1 MLFCSYLAAVRA
13 DDVPAAKSVAR
24 LLRPPVIALSGKL
37 LRLCLPLMP
46 GFPVYYA
53 VFIRAPFSAAQAG
66 AFGYFHFA
74 DHRKLHTMM
83 RTHYCGQLNE
93 TLADQEITLC
103 GWVHRR
109 RDHGGVIFL
118 DIRDREGLAQVV
130 FDPDREETFALADS
144 VRSEYVVR
152 IRGKVRAR
160 PAGAV
165 NPNMASGAI
174 EVLGYELEVLN
185 QAETPPFPLN
195 EYSDV
200 GEETRLRYRFI
211 DLRRPEMAAKLKL
224 RSQITSSI
232 RRYLDENGFLD
243 VETPILTRATPEGAR
258 DYLVPSRTH
267 PGHFFALPQSPQ
279 LFKQLLMV
287 SGFDRYYQIAKC
299 FRDEDLRADRQPE
312 FTQIDIETSFLD
324 EADIMGLTE
333 GMIRQL
339 FKQVLD
345 VDLGD
350 FPHMTFEEAMRRYG
364 SDKPD
369 LRNPLELVDVADQL
383 AGVEFKVFS
392 GPANDPKGRV
402 AALRVPG
409 GASMPRK
416 QIDDYTKFVG
426 IYGAKGL
433 AYIKVNERAKGLE
446 GLQSPIVKF
455 IPEENL
461 EVILDRVGAVD
472 GDLVFFGAD
481 KAKIVSEALGALRI
495 KLGTDLEL
503 LTSEWAPLWV
513 VDFPMFE
520 ENDDGSLSA
529 LHHPFTAPKCSPEE
543 LQAEPATALSRAY
556 DMVLNGTELGG
567 GSIRIH
573 SKEMQQAVFNIL
585 GISAEEQQ
593 EKFGF
598 LLDALKFGAPP
609 HGGLAFGLDR
619 LVMLVTGAQSIREVI
634 AFPKTQSAA
643 CVMTQAPGLVD
654 QKALRELNIRLRE
667 QAKVE

>member
-1 MLFCSYLAAVRA
+1 MTGREFKTDLEKRTT
-13 DDVPAAKSVAR
+13 
-24 LLRPPVIALSGKL
+24 
-37 LRLCLPLMP
+37 
-46 GFPVYYA
+46 
-53 VFIRAPFSAAQAG
+53 
-66 AFGYFHFA
+66 
-74 DHRKLHTMM
+74 TMM
-83 RTHYCGQLNE
+83 RSHYCGQLNE
-93 TLADQEITLC
+93 SLDGQEITLC

-130 FDPDREETFALADS
+130 FDPDRAETFAKADR
-144 VRSEYVVR
+144 VRSEYVVKVT
-152 IRGKVRAR
+152 GKVRLRPEGAR
-160 PAGAV
+160 NA
-165 NPNMASGAI
+165 NMASGAI

-185 QAETPPFPLN
+185 QAETPPFPLD

-211 DLRRPEMAAKLKL
+211 DLRRPEMAEKLKL
-224 RSQITSSI
+224 RSRITSSI
-232 RRYLDENGFLD
+232 RRYLDDNGFLD

-267 PGHFFALPQSPQ
+267 AGSFFALPQSPQ

-287 SGFDRYYQIAKC
+287 AGFDRYYQIAKC

-324 EADIMGLTE
+324 ESDIMGITE
-333 GMIRQL
+333 TMIRNL
-339 FKQVLD
+339 FKEVLD
-345 VDLGD
+345 VEFGEL
-350 FPHMTFEEAMRRYG
+350 PHMTLAEAMRRFG

-369 LRNPLELVDVADQL
+369 LRIPLELVDVADQL
-383 AGVEFKVFS
+383 KDVEFKVFS

-409 GASMPRK
+409 AASMPRS

-426 IYGAKGL
+426 NYGAKGL
-433 AYIKVNERAKGLE
+433 AYIKVNERAKGVE

-455 IPEENL
+455 IPEDNL
-461 EVILDRVGAVD
+461 KVILDRVGAVD
-472 GDLVFFGAD
+472 GDIVFFGAD
-481 KAKIVSEALGALRI
+481 KAKIVCDALGALRI
-495 KLGTDLEL
+495 KVGHDLNL
-503 LTSEWAPLWV
+503 LTCEWAPLWV

-520 ENDDGSLSA
+520 ENDDGSLTA
-529 LHHPFTAPKCSPEE
+529 MHHPFTAPKCTPEE
-543 LQAEPATALSRAY
+543 LEANPAAALSRAY

-573 SKEMQQAVFNIL
+573 DKAMQQTVFRVL
-585 GISAEEQQ
+585 GINEDEQQ

-619 LVMLVTGAQSIREVI
+619 LVMLMTGASSIREVI

-643 CVMTQAPGLVD
+643 CVMTQAPGIVD
-654 QKALRELNIRLRE
+654 AKALRELHIRLRE
-667 QAKVE
+667 QPKAE